1 MFDGRLC
8 TICALK
14 EGVRKKMTEQTL
26 ERGIEIKRQ
35 IDELRN
41 RKNKLTLNQSLC
53 YGSREE
59 MQEKNFM
66 VEITERSK
74 VHRVNLSP
82 ESIKLALDNELMQTE
97 EILKNYLDDLEEL
110 K

>member
-1 MFDGRLC
+1 
-8 TICALK
+8 
-14 EGVRKKMTEQTL
+14 
-26 ERGIEIKRQ
+26 
-35 IDELRN
+35 
-41 RKNKLTLNQSLC
+41 
-53 YGSREE
+53 
-59 MQEKNFM
+59 M